1 MKRQCLAVSL
11 VIMLVM
17 VSHHTIWADE
27 EADNKPATKKR
38 VTLMDKM
45 KPWRQK
51 VRELI
56 AKKKGFVYKLL
67 NPDKESLEDTE
78 DTQLLQGAIARYR
91 RRQWDEVNSI
101 TTRLINEFP
110 DSPHIERAHFIRA
123 LSMDHFLRQTLP
135 VDFEKI
141 VLSYRD
147 AIEANPG
154 SYYIPHIQL
163 EIGNIYF
170 QLGKYYDAL
179 LYYKLADRAKI
190 NVKPDTLLNYG
201 ISYGLIAKTELSI
214 QIFDRLIEKHP
225 ASLQA
230 VKARVEM
237 AKAQFQQKAFSSSMK
252 VLNGIREKKPDIIY
266 EYPDI
271 LLYVGY
277 NYYEMGQFRKARDT
291 LTRVINYFPD
301 MESNHLVLTR
311 IADLYWEDG
320 LVDKA
325 VRIYNQVYNA
335 YPDTDGALISA
346 IRLVE
351 HARIN
356 AQDRYAKRIIHEV
369 KFNRLPAEVYD
380 DIIQNHKQNPLA
392 QLALLKVAIQ
402 KEKEGSFEDAIN
414 TIIRLLKNYPSTKL
428 KSDAQVTL
436 RTSLESITHK
446 YHEDQEYHLIVN
458 HFNKY
463 LRYLQ
468 LKDFSGKY
476 MLELGNAYM
485 ALSLYRRS
493 QQIYVRASER
503 FIKNEQPSDLF
514 YGMGETSYQL
524 KEVENALK
532 YFNIFVKKFP
542 KDPRLSLA
550 YSRMGNI
557 AYNQNDHTKSI
568 VLLEKAI
575 QQDKNYP
582 DLLTD
587 YLKLGRAFRAT
598 RRFDQAIQTFKNNI
612 DIFSQ
617 YKDVPLERIFDVY
630 YELGEVYFQTGD
642 KKAAALTFEEALKSL
657 PKGQQSIPVEFR
669 LAECYSHLQVR
680 DKAEKILTRIK
691 NAEDQFWSKMAE
703 VMMKEI
709 EVNRKLENFT
719 QIKQQAS

>member
-1 MKRQCLAVSL
+1 M
-11 VIMLVM
+11 IVM
-17 VSHHTIWADE
+17 ANQPLFADE
-27 EADNKPATKKR
+27 KTEKKPAKH

-67 NPDKESLEDTE
+67 NPDKEALKDTE
-78 DTQLLQGAIARYR
+78 DTQLLQGIISRFR
-91 RRQWDEVNSI
+91 IRKWDEVNSI
-101 TTRLINEFP
+101 ATRIIKEFP
-110 DSPHIERAHFIRA
+110 DSPHVERAHFIRA
-123 LSMDHFLRQTLP
+123 LSMDHYLRQTLP

-179 LYYKLADRAKI
+179 LYYKLADRSKI
-190 NVKPDTLLNYG
+190 SIRPDVLLSYG
-201 ISYGLIAKTELSI
+201 ISYGLINKTELSI
-214 QIFDRLIEKHP
+214 EIFDRLIQGHP

-237 AKAQFQQKAFSSSMK
+237 AKALFQQKAFSASMK
-252 VLNGIREKKPDIIY
+252 VLNAIREKDPDIIY

-291 LTRVINYFPD
+291 LTRAVNYFPD
-301 MESNHLVLTR
+301 MESNHLILTR

-320 LVDKA
+320 LIDKA
-325 VRIYNQVYNA
+325 VHIYNQVYTG

-351 HARIN
+351 HAKVTPKE
-356 AQDRYAKRIIHEV
+356 RYANRIIHKV

-380 DIIQNHKQNPLA
+380 DIIQNHQKNPLA

-402 KEKEGSFEDAIN
+402 KEKEGDYEESIKK
-414 TIIRLLKNYPSTKL
+414 IIRLLKNYPSTKL
-428 KSDAQVTL
+428 KPDAQVAL
-436 RTSLESITHK
+436 RTSLELLTHR
-446 YHEDQEYHLIVN
+446 YHDQKQFNQIVN
-458 HFNKY
+458 NHNQY
-463 LRYLQ
+463 LRYLSI
-468 LKDFSGKY
+468 KDFSGQY
-476 MLELGNAYM
+476 MLELGNSF
-485 ALSLYRRS
+485 LSLDLYRHA

-503 FIKNEQPSDLF
+503 FIKKDRPADLF
-514 YGMGETSYQL
+514 FGMGEASFQL
-524 KEVENALK
+524 KELDDAVK
-532 YFNIFVKKFP
+532 YFHQFIDKYPQDSRMNLV
-542 KDPRLSLA
+542 
-550 YSRMGNI
+550 YSRLGNI
-557 AYNQNDHTKSI
+557 AYNQKNYTNAI
-568 VLLEKAI
+568 VHFEKAI
-575 QQDKNYP
+575 QYQNKYP
-582 DLLTD
+582 DRLQD
-587 YLKLGRAFRAT
+587 YLRLGQSYRKT
-598 RRFDQAIQTFKNNI
+598 QRFDRAIQTLKNNI
-612 DIFSQ
+612 NLFSQ
-617 YKDVPLERIFDVY
+617 YKDVPLEKIFDVY
-630 YELGEVYFQTGD
+630 YEMGEVHFQIGN
-642 KKAAALTFEEALKSL
+642 KKAAAIAFEEALRSVPKDQNSL
-657 PKGQQSIPVEFR
+657 PIQFR

-691 NAEDQFWSKMAE
+691 NAQDQFWSKMAE
-703 VMMKEI
+703 AMMKEI
-709 EVNRKLENFT
+709 EVNRKIENFT